1 MNNEI
6 DRIIRVVNEYY
17 SEKHGV
23 MFDVR
28 EKTRKRSHSDARK
41 VAAMLM
47 MDYLPDSNDLS
58 KHAIIAD
65 SMSRE
70 RSTVY
75 HMISAFKSLYTYD
88 KDIRESYHKLKQ
100 KIDILGFEDS
110 VDYIYRSIEDFNSRI
125 EHLIEQLDERKKQ
138 ININVAELN
147 SLVEAYTGTSDKSSV
162 PVQEETRVR
171 ED

>member
-1 MNNEI
+1 MNNDIE
-6 DRIIRVVNEYY
+6 RIIRVVNEYY

-23 MFDVR
+23 LFDVR
-28 EKTRKRSHSDARK
+28 DKTRKRTHADARR

-65 SMSRE
+65 AMKRE

-75 HMISAFKSLYTYD
+75 HMVSSFRILYSHD
-88 KDIRESYHKLKQ
+88 KEIQESYHKLKQ

-110 VDYIYRSIEDFNSRI
+110 VDYIYRSIEEFNSRI
-125 EHLIEQLDERKKQ
+125 EHLIAQLDEQKKQ

-147 SLVEAYTGTSDKSSV
+147 SLVEAYTGASDKGSV
-162 PVQEETRVR
+162 PVQEEARVR